1 MNQKRWLTGACCA
14 ALLLPLLAFGADAL
28 LKPVPTPDTSRLT
41 AGQAAKLADDRKE
54 FDKARVE
61 LVGPPL
67 AQAYADLGVL
77 YARAGFKDAAA
88 IALYDAT
95 QVNPQDGRWFY
106 LRGMLAREQKQNAD
120 ARANFEAALAVDKVY
135 TPIRYRLSDTLIDL
149 GDVDGA
155 RKVLEGATRD
165 HADQAVPFA
174 MLGQLE
180 LRQKRY
186 TQAIENLTRALAIEP
201 AANLL
206 YKPLAEAYAGVSNT
220 QAAKDAQAKAGDV
233 PPTLADP
240 LALGLLGTTTAGA
253 AAPAPKVSGTAMQ
266 QAQQLAKAGRV
277 GPARTKLAEVLAA
290 NPNDVEAL
298 ALQAR
303 LEGAVGNF
311 LIAVAA
317 ADQALSV
324 GPDNGSALLSRGVVY
339 EYSGDDNHAY
349 EFYQRAVRAD
359 ARQALARLLL
369 GNAEM
374 RRGRAAQAA
383 EQYRAAVALQPDDMQ
398 AHARLAAAE
407 VASGQCA
414 KALASVSA
422 AQERNPKDGDLMQVF
437 VRLASTCPAAKG
449 EERDMALDYAQALY
463 KQRPEAGESSALALA
478 LAAHGKFKDAQQYQA
493 EAIFVALRA
502 GDKATAEQL
511 KSTQASFVA
520 QKVPDRPWP
529 ADSDYFKPPLL
540 TPSRPTAAA
549 SPAPAAAPPKP

>member
-28 LKPVPTPDTSRLT
+28 LKPVPLPDTSKLA
-41 AGQAAKLADDRKE
+41 AGQAAKLAEDRKE
-54 FDKARVE
+54 FDKARIE

-95 QVNPQDGRWFY
+95 QVNPLDGRWFY
-106 LRGMLAREQKQNAD
+106 LRGMLAREQKQNAE
-120 ARANFEAALAVDKVY
+120 ARADFEAALAVDKVY

-201 AANLL
+201 AANQL

-240 LALGLLGTTTAGA
+240 LALGLVGATATSA
-253 AAPAPKVSGTAMQ
+253 AAPAPTPKVSGTAMQ

-277 GPARTKLAEVLAA
+277 GPARTKLAEVFAA

-303 LEGAVGNF
+303 LEGAVGNS

-324 GPDNGSALLSRGVVY
+324 APDNGSALLSRGVVY
-339 EYSGDDNHAY
+339 EYAGDDNHAY

-374 RRGRAAQAA
+374 RRGRPAQAA
-383 EQYRAAVALQPDDMQ
+383 EQYRAAVALQPDDVQ

-407 VASGQCA
+407 VSSGHSISSSTKMGITTSLSANCNMA
-414 KALASVSA
+414 RGSWMRTLVS
-422 AQERNPKDGDLMQVF
+422 RTK
-437 VRLASTCPAAKG
+437 C
-449 EERDMALDYAQALY
+449 
-463 KQRPEAGESSALALA
+463 
-478 LAAHGKFKDAQQYQA
+478 FK
-493 EAIFVALRA
+493 
-502 GDKATAEQL
+502 
-511 KSTQASFVA
+511 
-520 QKVPDRPWP
+520 
-529 ADSDYFKPPLL
+529 
-540 TPSRPTAAA
+540 A
-549 SPAPAAAPPKP
+549 SPGTCCVG